1 MRITPTAPTLTIPAI
16 DLARL
21 DTLRTGQLLEV
32 QVVQRVDDSRFL
44 LQSGTHRWQAE
55 SRQTL
60 TPGEQLLA
68 QVLPREPGQPAQLAI
83 LASRQQSLAAAIRE
97 QLPRQQALTG
107 LASLLSHLPAL
118 TLPGETRQRLTALL
132 AALPDAAALQQPE
145 GLRQQLARSGLFL
158 ESGLLG
164 GHSPAP
170 DDLKARLLQLAAT
183 LPQPRPEADGERNGR
198 RQAQA
203 MPPLGSLQPQTR
215 LDPDSLASDPASW
228 LQSLADSVDGA
239 LSRLT
244 GHQLQH
250 AQDQQGGQQ
259 QWLLELPVRDR
270 DGIDVLQLHIRRDR
284 SARKAHADRDDS
296 LWQLTLSFDFSTTGP
311 MMVRLTQQDE
321 ALSIR
326 FHAESQHA
334 WQWVDE
340 QLPALRATLA
350 GHGLEAVQLEVCRGL
365 PHQDTLPASQAPLL
379 RAQA

>member
-16 DLARL
+16 DLARM
-21 DTLRTGQLLEV
+21 DTLRAGQLLEV
-32 QVVQRVDDSRFL
+32 QVVQRLDDSRFL

-60 TPGEQLLA
+60 TPGEQVLA
-68 QVLPREPGQPAQLAI
+68 QVLAKEPGQPAQLAI

-107 LASLLSHLPAL
+107 LARLLSHLPAL
-118 TLPGETRQRLTALL
+118 TLPAETRQRLTALL
-132 AALPDAAALQQPE
+132 AALPDAASLQQPE

-164 GHSPAP
+164 GHPPAP

-183 LPQPRPEADGERNGR
+183 LPQPRHEQEGR
-198 RQAQA
+198 RQQPAPLPLGGLQAQA
-203 MPPLGSLQPQTR
+203 R
-215 LDPDSLASDPASW
+215 LDDDSMPDDPASW
-228 LQSLADSVDGA
+228 LQGLADSVDGA

-250 AQDQQGGQQ
+250 AQDQHAGQQ

-284 SARKAHADRDDS
+284 PARPRREDHDES

-311 MMVRLTQQDE
+311 MMVRLTQQAE
-321 ALSIR
+321 TLNIR
-326 FHAESQHA
+326 IHAESQHA

-340 QLPALRATLA
+340 QLPALRATLVERGLA
-350 GHGLEAVQLEVCRGL
+350 GVQLEVCRGL
-365 PHQDTLPASQAPLL
+365 PHQDTLAVSHAPLL